1 MDLKEVKY
9 LILEETEYQ
18 ETLRNTGYP
27 RFTYT
32 ESKRAVN
39 SLEDEHDLEIL
50 MDLRKGKSL
59 YDLTYNGL
67 GGRLRR
73 LEESGMIERPD
84 TGESYIELTRLSS
97 TYLDFHER
105 ADLLN
110 WKEE

>member
-1 MDLKEVKY
+1 MKY

-27 RFTYT
+27 RFTYG
-32 ESKRAVN
+32 ESREAVN
-39 SLEDEHDLEIL
+39 SLEDEDDLEIL
-50 MDLRKGKSL
+50 RDLRDGKSL
-59 YDLTYNGL
+59 LDLSYSGL

-84 TGESYIELTRLSS
+84 TGRSYIELTRLSS

-105 ADLLN
+105 ADLLD